1 MNNGQEKPTQH
12 YWKSMQVQFFLR
24 IPPPL
29 RLADQDV
36 QMYTN
41 AVKEWLDKDAEPRVL
56 VMGATPEFFSMPW
69 PEKTNLLAVDRSERM
84 LRDLWPGP
92 NENTVCEDWTNMSLE
107 DGSRDIAFCDG
118 GLIMLDYP
126 DQIRRISEE
135 LARILAP
142 GGLFTIRAFVT
153 GTVTEDAALVMSD
166 FLDGKIT
173 NSSILKLRLAI
184 ALTKDTHTGVRLH
197 DVWQFYHDSIPGER
211 SLSELTGWSTDEL
224 QFIEA
229 YKNSDEI
236 YRFPDVDELC
246 DVFCDSAGKF
256 ECISVQVPDYEL
268 HEHMRVVTFKRI

>member
-1 MNNGQEKPTQH
+1 
-12 YWKSMQVQFFLR
+12 MQVQFFLR

-36 QMYTN
+36 QMYTS
-41 AVKEWLDKDAEPRVL
+41 AVQPWLDKNAQPRVL

-69 PEKTNLLAVDRSERM
+69 PEKTDLLAVDRSERM

-92 NENTVCEDWTNMSLE
+92 NENTVCEDWTNMSLK

-126 DQIRRISEE
+126 DQIRRVSEE
-135 LARILAP
+135 LARVLDV
-142 GGLFTIRAFVT
+142 GGLFTTRAFVP
-153 GTVTEDAALVMSD
+153 GTVTEDAALVMRD
-166 FLDGKIT
+166 FLGGRVS

-184 ALTKDTHTGVRLH
+184 ALTKDTISGVRLH
-197 DVWQFYHDSIPGER
+197 DVWKFYHDSIPVDC
-211 SLSELTGWSTDEL
+211 SLSGLTGWSTDEL

-229 YKNSDEI
+229 YKNSEEI

-246 DVFCDSAGKF
+246 DVFCSSAGKF
-256 ECISVQVPDYEL
+256 ECISVQTPDYEL
-268 HEHMRVVTFKRI
+268 HEHISVATFRRI